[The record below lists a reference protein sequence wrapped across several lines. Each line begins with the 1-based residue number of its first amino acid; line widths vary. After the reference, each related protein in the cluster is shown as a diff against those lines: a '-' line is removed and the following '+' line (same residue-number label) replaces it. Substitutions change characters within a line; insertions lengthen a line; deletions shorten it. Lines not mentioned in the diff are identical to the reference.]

1 MEHQRADRARRDEYA
16 SLPAT
21 PTRLPSQ
28 IQTVFAAVLFA
39 VLAGEIPVKAQ
50 NAAQPDTL
58 ESLQRAFERP
68 PEDSKIM
75 MRWWWFGPSVTKPE
89 IERELRVM
97 KQAGIGG
104 FEVQT
109 VYPLALDD
117 PDHNISNYP
126 FLSDQFIDAL
136 HFGSVKAQEL
146 GLRMDLTLGSGWPYG
161 GPTVPITQA
170 AAKLRVER
178 IAVKPGTNRV
188 PLPDIATG
196 EKLLAVFLA
205 RGDAKV
211 FEPETA
217 QEVSDVREGTIGLPP
232 DLHGPHVALVFIAS
246 RTGQMV
252 KRAAVGA
259 EGFVLD
265 HYDSTAVQSYLASV
279 GNRLM
284 QAFGANP
291 PRAVFCDSLE
301 VYDSDWTGDLLEEF
315 RKRRGYD
322 LKPYL
327 PALVNGASGKSAA
340 VQHDWGQTLTE
351 LFDER
356 FVAPVEEW
364 ARQRGT
370 LFRAQLYGI
379 PPAVLSSYGSI
390 DLAEGEGAQWKS
402 FAPTR
407 WASSA
412 SHVYRRSVTSSETWT
427 WLDSPAFR
435 ATPLD
440 LKAEADVH
448 FLNGINQ
455 LVGHGWPYSPP
466 EAGEPGWRFYAAA
479 ALNQHNPWWPVMPEV
494 ALYLQ
499 RVSFLLRQG
508 HPINYVAIYLP
519 RDDAWARFSPGKVS
533 ASEEMG
539 FLLGPYLIARVLEA
553 GYGFDFI
560 DDGTIHQLGQVDN
573 GALTGNGNRYPIV
586 LLPGVVSMP
595 ASTLR
600 KLADFARQGG
610 TLVATRRLPALS
622 PGLVNQD
629 AGSRAVGTMSRELF
643 EAPAHPAHFV
653 GDENRELARTLQGL
667 YPADVSLSPPVP
679 EIGFVHRSTGW
690 AEIYFLANTDNRAHS
705 TQATFRVQGL
715 QPEWWDPFSGKVR
728 PAEVVQRSPS
738 TTTLPLSFQAYESQI
753 LVFSH
758 RTLSGPVTTLVHDV
772 PPPVDLTGGWKVSF
786 GDAAKSVFMERLR
799 SWTDDDATRF
809 YSGQAAYEKTF
820 GVPED
825 LIQPGLQVWLDF
837 GEGTP
842 IPARPDPQRLGMR
855 AWLASPVREAAVV
868 EANGRLAGSVWH
880 PPYCVELT
888 GMLHPGENTLRVVV
902 GNVAI
907 NAMSARA
914 VPDYHLLESR
924 YGRRFTPQDMENLQP
939 FPSGLLGTIR
949 LVSRKT
955 D

>member
-1 MEHQRADRARRDEYA
+1 MLAAEISVRAQN
-16 SLPAT
+16 
-21 PTRLPSQ
+21 PSQ
-28 IQTVFAAVLFA
+28 L
-39 VLAGEIPVKAQ
+39 GS
-50 NAAQPDTL
+50 L
-58 ESLQRAFERP
+58 ESLQRAFEHP
-68 PEDSKIM
+68 LEDSKIM

-89 IERELRVM
+89 IERELEVM

-117 PDHNISNYP
+117 PDHGFSNYS

-136 HFGSVKAQEL
+136 HFAFVKAQEL

-161 GPTVPITQA
+161 GPTIPITQA
-170 AAKLRVER
+170 AGKLRVER
-178 IAVKPGTNRV
+178 MAVKPGTIRV
-188 PLPDIATG
+188 SLPDIVAG

-205 RGDAKV
+205 RGDAKN
-211 FEPETA
+211 FEAEAA

-232 DLHGPHVALVFIAS
+232 DLQGPHVVLVFIAS

-265 HYDSTAVQSYLASV
+265 HYDRTAVQSYLGSV
-279 GNRLM
+279 GNKLM
-284 QAFGANP
+284 QAFGSNP

-327 PALVNGASGKSAA
+327 PVLVNGASGKSAA
-340 VQHDWGQTLTE
+340 VRHDWGQTLTE

-356 FVAPVEEW
+356 FVTAVEEW

-390 DLAEGEGAQWKS
+390 DLAEGEGAEWKT

-412 SHVYRRSVTSSETWT
+412 SHVYGRPVTSSETWT

-448 FLNGINQ
+448 FLDGINQ
-455 LVGHGWPYSPP
+455 LIGHGWPYSPP

-499 RVSFLLRQG
+499 RVSFMLRQG
-508 HPINYVAIYLP
+508 HPMNDVAIYLP

-539 FLLGPYLIARVLEA
+539 FMLGPYLIARVLEA

-560 DDGTIHQLGQVDN
+560 DDGTIDQVGQVSS
-573 GALTGNGNRYPIV
+573 GALTGSGNRYSIV
-586 LLPGVVSMP
+586 LLPGVVRMP

-610 TLVATRRLPALS
+610 ILVATRRLPALS

-629 AGSRAVGTMSRELF
+629 AGSREVGTMSRELF
-643 EAPAHPAHFV
+643 EGPAHSAHFV
-653 GDENRELARTLQGL
+653 GDENLELVKTLQGL
-667 YPADVSLSPPVP
+667 YKADVSLSPAVP

-690 AEIYFLANTDNRAHS
+690 AEIYFLANTGNRTHS
-705 TQATFRVQGL
+705 TQATFGVQGL

-728 PAEVVQRSPS
+728 PAEVVQRYPS
-738 TTTLPLSFQAYESQI
+738 TTTLPLRLQAYESRI
-753 LVFSH
+753 LVFSR
-758 RTLSGPVTTLVHDV
+758 RTLSERAPTLVHDV
-772 PPPVDLTGGWKVSF
+772 LLPIDLTGGWKVSF
-786 GDAAKSVFMERLR
+786 GDPARSVFMEHLR
-799 SWTDDDATRF
+799 SWADDEATRF
-809 YSGQAAYEKTF
+809 YSGQATYEKAF
-820 GVPED
+820 SMPEG
-825 LIQPGLQVWLDF
+825 LIQPGMQVWLDF

-842 IPARPDPQRLGMR
+842 IAERPDPQRLGMR
-855 AWLASPVREAAVV
+855 AWLASPAGGSSRRGQRRACRLGMAPSILRG
-868 EANGRLAGSVWH
+868 ANGDAASRRKHPARCSRQCCHQCHGGQGLARL
-880 PPYCVELT
+880 PPARE
-888 GMLHPGENTLRVVV
+888 PLRT
-902 GNVAI
+902 AFH
-907 NAMSARA
+907 AARYAEPSAVTIRSA
-914 VPDYHLLESR
+914 WNY
-924 YGRRFTPQDMENLQP
+924 
-939 FPSGLLGTIR
+939 PSGQ
-949 LVSRKT
+949 SQS
-955 D
+955 